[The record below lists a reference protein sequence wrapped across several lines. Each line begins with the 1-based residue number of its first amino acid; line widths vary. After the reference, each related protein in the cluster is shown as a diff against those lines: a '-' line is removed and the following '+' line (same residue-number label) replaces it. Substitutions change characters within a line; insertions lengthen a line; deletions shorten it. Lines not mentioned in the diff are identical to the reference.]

1 MARYIVTRS
10 VCKREKNHAISV
22 FQAKKGRS
30 RVSQP
35 LTEGPL
41 IDLRSDPEQG
51 RAVTE
56 DTQPET
62 DAERLAKLKVRHH

>member
-1 MARYIVTRS
+1 MI
-10 VCKREKNHAISV
+10 C
-22 FQAKKGRS
+22 FQAKKGKS

-35 LTEGPL
+35 VTEGPL
-41 IDLRSDPEQG
+41 IDLRSDLEQG

-62 DAERLAKLKVRHH
+62 DAERLAKLKVRHQ